1 MVVWH
6 LKQIGKVKKL
16 KKWVPHELTANRK
29 IIFLKCH
36 RLLFYATTNHFS
48 IRLWHATKS
57 EFHTTGNDQL
67 SSWTNKKLQRSF
79 QSQTCN
85 KKVTVWWPTADPVHY
100 SFLNPGKTII
110 CEKYAP
116 QISEM
121 HQKLQHLQPALGNR
135 KGPIL
140 LHDNAQQHVS
150 PPALQK
156 LNESDYEVLHHLPL
170 LTWHLTNWLPL
181 LQASRLHFAGKDF
194 HSQQEAENAFQ
205 EFIESPGVGFYTVG
219 INKLISHWQKY
230 VDCNGSYFD

>member
-6 LKQIGKVKKL
+6 LKQIGKVKKP

-48 IRLWHATKS
+48 IGLWHAMKS

-67 SSWTNKKLQRSF
+67 SSWTKKKLQSSF

-85 KKVTVWWPTADPVHY
+85 KKVTVWWPTADPVHH

-110 CEKYAP
+110 CEKCAP

-135 KGPIL
+135 KARFFSTTTP
-140 LHDNAQQHVS
+140 S
-150 PPALQK
+150 SMSWPALQK
-156 LNESDYEVLHHLPL
+156 LSFTSPAI
-170 LTWHLTNWLPL
+170 THLTSHQLTTTSSSISTTFCRERLP
-181 LQASRLHFAGKDF
+181 
-194 HSQQEAENAFQ
+194 
-205 EFIESPGVGFYTVG
+205 
-219 INKLISHWQKY
+219 
-230 VDCNGSYFD
+230 